1 MSVFDEILEN
11 RSVSVVGMAKNTG
24 KTECLKYILAG
35 CAARGHLAGVTS
47 IGIDGESLDQV
58 SGTEKPE
65 IVLTEGTLFVTAENF
80 YRERR
85 LTSEILDISSLQTAL
100 GRLVVARTVTTGK
113 AILAGPTATAQ
124 VKGVIRQLHTMGART
139 VFVDGALSRKSLGSP
154 AVTDALVLATG
165 AALSPNL
172 PELVRKTRFVYD
184 MLNLPVFDSP
194 LVPEMLEIESGIR
207 AVTDDGQLV
216 DLGISSAFL
225 LEKNKSRLFEHGNT
239 LFVSGAVGDNL
250 FEFLRKQPQIAETT
264 LVLRD
269 FTRIFASPVS
279 VYSFLQKGGKIR
291 MLMNARLLCICLN
304 PWSPTG
310 YVMDSE
316 RACATLSEA
325 LGIPVYD
332 IRKTPF
338 Q

>member
-58 SGTEKPE
+58 TGTEKPE
-65 IVLTEGTLFVTAENF
+65 IVLNNGTLFVTAENF

-85 LTSEILDISSLQTAL
+85 LTSEILDIGGMQTAL
-100 GRLVVARTVTTGK
+100 GRLVVARAVTTGK
-113 AILAGPTATAQ
+113 AVLAGPTATGQ
-124 VKGVIRQLHTMGART
+124 VRGVIRRLQELGART

-165 AALSPNL
+165 AALSPNIG
-172 PELVRKTRFVYD
+172 ELVRKTRFVYD
-184 MLNLPVFDSP
+184 LLKIPAFESP
-194 LVPEMLEIESGIR
+194 LVPEMLEIESGIY
-207 AVTDDGQLV
+207 AFTDGGLV

-225 LEKNKSRLFEHGNT
+225 LEKSKSRLFEHGGT
-239 LFVSGAVGDNL
+239 LYVSGAVGDNL
-250 FEFLRKQPQIAETT
+250 FDFLRKQPQVADTT

-279 VYSFLQKGGKIR
+279 VSAYLQKGGKIR
-291 MLMNARLLCICLN
+291 MLMRARLLCICLN

-316 RACATLSEA
+316 RACGALSEA
-325 LGIPVYD
+325 LGVPVYD

-338 Q
+338 V

>member
-1 MSVFDEILEN
+1 MSVFDEILAN

-24 KTECLKYILAG
+24 KTECLRYILAG
-35 CAARGHLAGVTS
+35 CAVRGHVAGVTS

-58 SGTEKPE
+58 TGTEKPE
-65 IVLTEGTLFVTAENF
+65 IVLDEGTLFVTAENF

-85 LTSEILDISSLQTAL
+85 LTSEILDIGNTQTAL
-100 GRLVVARTVTTGK
+100 GRLVVARAVTTGK
-113 AILAGPTATAQ
+113 AILAGPTATGQ
-124 VKGVIRQLHTMGART
+124 VRGVIRQLHDLGAKT

-154 AVTDALVLATG
+154 AVTDAMVLATG

-184 MLNLPVFDSP
+184 LLKLPAFESP
-194 LVPEMLEIESGIR
+194 LVSEMLEIESGIR
-207 AVTDDGQLV
+207 AVTNDGRLV

-225 LEKNKSRLFEHGNT
+225 LEKNKSRLFEQGTT

-250 FEFLRKQPQIAETT
+250 FDFLRKQPQIADIT

-269 FTRIFASPVS
+269 FTRIFASPVA

-291 MLMNARLLCICLN
+291 MLMGARLLCICLN

-310 YVMDSE
+310 YVLDSE
-316 RACATLSEA
+316 KACAALSEA
-325 LGIPVYD
+325 LGLPVYD

>member
-35 CAARGHLAGVTS
+35 CVARGHVAGVTS

-58 SGTEKPE
+58 TGTEKPE
-65 IVLTEGTLFVTAENF
+65 IVLSEGTLFVTAENF

-85 LTSEILDISSLQTAL
+85 LTSEILDVGSIQTAL
-100 GRLVVARTVTTGK
+100 GRLVVARAVTTGK
-113 AILAGPTATAQ
+113 AVLAGPTATAQ
-124 VKGVIRQLHTMGART
+124 VKDVIRQLRTLGART

-154 AVTDALVLATG
+154 AVTDAMVLATG

-172 PELVRKTRFVYD
+172 PELVRKTRFIYD
-184 MLNLPVFDSP
+184 LLKLPTFESP
-194 LVPEMLEIESGIR
+194 LVPEMLELESGIF
-207 AVTDDGQLV
+207 AVTDEEQLV

-225 LEKNKSRLFEHGNT
+225 LEKNKSRLFEHGTT
-239 LFVSGAVGDNL
+239 LFVCGAVGDNL
-250 FEFLRKQPQIAETT
+250 FEFLRKQPQVADIT

-269 FTRIFASPVS
+269 FTRIFASSVA

-291 MLMNARLLCICLN
+291 MLMGVRLLCVCLN

-316 RACATLSEA
+316 KACATLSET

-338 Q
+338 V

>member
-1 MSVFDEILEN
+1 MSVFDEILAN

-24 KTECLKYILAG
+24 KTECLRYILAG
-35 CAARGHLAGVTS
+35 CAVRGHVAGVTS

-58 SGTEKPE
+58 TGTEKPE
-65 IVLTEGTLFVTAENF
+65 IVLDEGTLFVTAENF

-85 LTSEILDISSLQTAL
+85 LTSEILDIGNTQTAL
-100 GRLVVARTVTTGK
+100 GRLVVARAVTTGK
-113 AILAGPTATAQ
+113 AILAGPTATGQ
-124 VKGVIRQLHTMGART
+124 VRGVIRQLHDLGAKT

-154 AVTDALVLATG
+154 AVTDAMVLATG

-184 MLNLPVFDSP
+184 LLKLPAFESP
-194 LVPEMLEIESGIR
+194 LVSEMLEIESGIR
-207 AVTDDGQLV
+207 AVTDDGRLV

-225 LEKNKSRLFEHGNT
+225 LEKNKSRLFEQGTT

-250 FEFLRKQPQIAETT
+250 FDFLRKQPPIADIT

-291 MLMNARLLCICLN
+291 MLMGARLLCICLN

-316 RACATLSEA
+316 KACAALSEA
-325 LGIPVYD
+325 LGLPVYD

>member
-24 KTECLKYILAG
+24 KTECLRYILAG

-58 SGTEKPE
+58 TGTEKPE
-65 IVLTEGTLFVTAENF
+65 IVLSGGTLFVTAENF

-85 LTSEILDISSLQTAL
+85 LTSEILDVGDIQTAL
-100 GRLVVARTVTTGK
+100 GRLVVARAVTTGK

-124 VKGVIRQLHTMGART
+124 VRGVIRQLQDFGAQT

-154 AVTDALVLATG
+154 AVTDAMVLTTG
-165 AALSPNL
+165 AALSPNIG
-172 PELVRKTRFVYD
+172 ELVRKTRFVYD
-184 MLNLPVFDSP
+184 LLQLPAFESP
-194 LVPEMLEIESGIR
+194 LVPGMLETESGIF
-207 AVTDDGQLV
+207 AVTADGLV

-225 LEKNKSRLFEHGNT
+225 LEQNKARLFGHGT
-239 LFVSGAVGDNL
+239 KLFVSGAVGDNL
-250 FEFLRKQPQIAETT
+250 FDFLRKQPQVADIT

-279 VYSFLQKGGKIR
+279 VGAYLQKGGKIR
-291 MLMNARLLCICLN
+291 MLMRARLLCICLN
-304 PWSPTG
+304 PWSPSG

-316 RACATLSEA
+316 RACGTLSEA
-325 LGIPVYD
+325 LGVPVYD

-338 Q
+338 I

>member
-1 MSVFDEILEN
+1 MSVFDKILEN

-80 YRERR
+80 YRVRR
-85 LTSEILDISSLQTAL
+85 LTSEIMDVGNLQTAM
-100 GRLVVARTVTTGK
+100 GRLVVARAVTAGK
-113 AILAGPTATAQ
+113 VILAGPTATGQ
-124 VKGVIRQLHTMGART
+124 VKGVIRQLQMLGART

-172 PELVRKTRFVYD
+172 PELVRKTRFIYD
-184 MLNLPVFDSP
+184 LLNFPVFDSP
-194 LVPEMLEIESGIR
+194 LVPKMLGIESGIH
-207 AVTDDGQLV
+207 AVTDDGRLV

-225 LEKNKSRLFEHGNT
+225 LEQKKSLLFGQGTT

-250 FEFLRKQPQIAETT
+250 FEFLRKHPQVSETT
-264 LVLRD
+264 LVVRD
-269 FTRIFASPVS
+269 FTRIFASPMS
-279 VYSFLQKGGKIR
+279 VNAFLQKGGKIR
-291 MLMNARLLCICLN
+291 MLMNARLLCVCLN

-316 RACATLSEA
+316 KACATLSEA
-325 LGIPVYD
+325 LGIPVFD

>member
-24 KTECLKYILAG
+24 KTECLKYILEG
-35 CAARGHLAGVTS
+35 CASRGHLAGVTS

-58 SGTEKPE
+58 TGTEKPE
-65 IVLTEGTLFVTAENF
+65 IILNEGTLFVTAENF

-85 LTSEILDISSLQTAL
+85 LTSEILDIGNIQTAL
-100 GRLVVARTVTTGK
+100 GRLVVARAITTGK
-113 AILAGPTATAQ
+113 AILAGPTATGQ
-124 VKGVIRQLHTMGART
+124 VKGVIRKLQDLGAKT

-154 AVTDALVLATG
+154 AVTDALVLSTG
-165 AALSPNL
+165 AALSPNIG
-172 PELVRKTRFVYD
+172 ELVRKTRFVYE
-184 MLNLPVFDSP
+184 LLRIPAFDSP
-194 LVPEMLEIESGIR
+194 LAPEMLEIESGIW
-207 AVTDDGQLV
+207 AVTDDGLV
-216 DLGISSAFL
+216 DLAISSAFL
-225 LEKNKSRLFEHGNT
+225 LEQNKSRLFEHGTT

-250 FEFLRKQPQIAETT
+250 FEFLRKQPQISDIT

-279 VYSFLQKGGKIR
+279 VNAFLQKGGKIR
-291 MLMNARLLCICLN
+291 MLMCARLLCVCLN

-316 RACATLSEA
+316 KACATLSET

-338 Q
+338 V

>member
-35 CAARGHLAGVTS
+35 CASRGHLAGVTS

-58 SGTEKPE
+58 TGTEKPE
-65 IVLTEGTLFVTAENF
+65 IVLNEGTLFVTAENF

-85 LTSEILDISSLQTAL
+85 LTSEIMDIGNMQTAL
-100 GRLVVARTVTTGK
+100 GRLVVARAITTGK
-113 AILAGPTATAQ
+113 AILAGPTATGH
-124 VKGVIRQLHTMGART
+124 VKEVIRQLQSLGAQT

-154 AVTDALVLATG
+154 AVTDALVLSTG
-165 AALSPNL
+165 AALSPNIG
-172 PELVRKTRFVYD
+172 ELVRKTRFVYD
-184 MLNLPVFDSP
+184 LLKIPAFDSP
-194 LVPEMLEIESGIR
+194 LVPEMLEIESGIF
-207 AVTDDGQLV
+207 AVSDDGRLEN
-216 DLGISSAFL
+216 LGISSAFL
-225 LEKNKSRLFEHGNT
+225 LEQNKSRLFEYGTT

-250 FEFLRKQPQIAETT
+250 FEFLRKQPQVADIT

-279 VYSFLQKGGKIR
+279 VNAFLQKGGKIR
-291 MLMNARLLCICLN
+291 MLMSARLLCVCLN

-316 RACATLSEA
+316 KACAALSET

-338 Q
+338 V

>member
-1 MSVFDEILEN
+1 MSVFDEILAN

-24 KTECLKYILAG
+24 KTECLRYILAG
-35 CAARGHLAGVTS
+35 CAVRGHVAGVTS

-58 SGTEKPE
+58 TGTEKPE
-65 IVLTEGTLFVTAENF
+65 IVLDEGTLFVTAENF

-85 LTSEILDISSLQTAL
+85 LTSEILDIGNTQTAL
-100 GRLVVARTVTTGK
+100 GRLVVARAVTTGK
-113 AILAGPTATAQ
+113 AILAGPTATGQ
-124 VKGVIRQLHTMGART
+124 VRGVIRQLHDLGAKT

-154 AVTDALVLATG
+154 AVTDAMVLATG

-184 MLNLPVFDSP
+184 LLKLPAFESP
-194 LVPEMLEIESGIR
+194 LVSEMLEIESGIR
-207 AVTDDGQLV
+207 AVTDDGRLV

-225 LEKNKSRLFEHGNT
+225 LEKNKSRLFEQGTT

-250 FEFLRKQPQIAETT
+250 FDFLRKQPPIADIT

-279 VYSFLQKGGKIR
+279 VYSF
-291 MLMNARLLCICLN
+291 
-304 PWSPTG
+304 
-310 YVMDSE
+310 
-316 RACATLSEA
+316 
-325 LGIPVYD
+325 
-332 IRKTPF
+332 
-338 Q
+338 

>member
-35 CAARGHLAGVTS
+35 CASRGHLAGVTS

-58 SGTEKPE
+58 TGTEKPE
-65 IVLTEGTLFVTAENF
+65 IVLNEGTLFVTAENF

-85 LTSEILDISSLQTAL
+85 LTSEILDIGNIQTAL
-100 GRLVVARTVTTGK
+100 GRLVVARAVTTGK
-113 AILAGPTATAQ
+113 AVLAGPTATGQ
-124 VKGVIRQLHTMGART
+124 VRGVIRQLQALGAQT

-154 AVTDALVLATG
+154 AVTDALVLSTG
-165 AALSPNL
+165 AALSPNIG
-172 PELVRKTRFVYD
+172 ELVRKTRFVYD
-184 MLNLPVFDSP
+184 LLKIPAFDSP
-194 LVPEMLEIESGIR
+194 LVSEMLEIESGIF
-207 AVTDDGQLV
+207 AVSDDGGLV

-225 LEKNKSRLFEHGNT
+225 LEQNKSRLFEHGTT

-250 FEFLRKQPQIAETT
+250 FEFLRKQPQVSDIT

-279 VYSFLQKGGKIR
+279 VNAFLQKGGRIR
-291 MLMNARLLCICLN
+291 MLMSARLLCVCLN

-316 RACATLSEA
+316 KACATLSET

-338 Q
+338 V

>member
-1 MSVFDEILEN
+1 MSVFDEILES

-24 KTECLKYILAG
+24 KTECLRYILTG
-35 CAARGHLAGVTS
+35 CAARRHPVGVTS

-58 SGTEKPE
+58 TGTDKPE
-65 IVLTEGTLFVTAENF
+65 ITLQPGMLFVTAENY

-85 LTSEILDISSLQTAL
+85 LTSEILDVSGTQTAL
-100 GRLVVARTVTTGK
+100 GRLVAARSVTTGK
-113 AILAGPTATAQ
+113 VVLAGPTATGQ
-124 VKGVIRQLHTMGART
+124 VKGVIRKLHTMGAAT

-154 AVTDALVLATG
+154 AVTEAMVLATG

-184 MLNLPVFDSP
+184 LLNMPAFESP
-194 LVPEMLEIESGIR
+194 LVPEMQEIESGIWS
-207 AVTDDGQLV
+207 VSDEGTLV

-225 LEKNKSRLFEHGNT
+225 LERNKHRLFEHGHT

-250 FEFLRKQPQIAETT
+250 FEFLRKQPQVADTT
-264 LVLRD
+264 LIVRD

-291 MLMNARLLCICLN
+291 MLLNARLLCICLN
-304 PWSPTG
+304 PWSPSG
-310 YVMDSE
+310 YVMDSDK
-316 RACATLSEA
+316 ACATLSEA
-325 LGIPVYD
+325 LGIPVFD
-332 IRKTPF
+332 IRKNPF
-338 Q
+338 H

>member
-1 MSVFDEILEN
+1 MSDFDEILEN

-24 KTECLKYILAG
+24 KTEFLKYILAG

-58 SGTEKPE
+58 TGTEKPE
-65 IVLTEGTLFVTAENF
+65 IVLNNGTLFVTAENF

-85 LTSEILDISSLQTAL
+85 LTSEILDIGGMQTAL
-100 GRLVVARTVTTGK
+100 GRLVVARAVTTGK
-113 AILAGPTATAQ
+113 AVLAGPTATAQ
-124 VKGVIRQLHTMGART
+124 VRGVIRRLQELGART

-165 AALSPNL
+165 AALSPNIA
-172 PELVRKTRFVYD
+172 ELVRKTRFVYD
-184 MLNLPVFDSP
+184 LLQRPAFESP
-194 LVPEMLEIESGIR
+194 LVSEMLEIESGIH
-207 AVTDDGQLV
+207 AVTDGGELV
-216 DLGISSAFL
+216 DLGITSAFL
-225 LEKNKSRLFEHGNT
+225 LEKSKSRLFEHGST
-239 LFVSGAVGDNL
+239 LYVSGAVGDNL
-250 FEFLRKQPQIAETT
+250 FDFLRKQPQVADTT

-304 PWSPTG
+304 PWSPSG
-310 YVMDSE
+310 YVMDSV
-316 RACATLSEA
+316 RACAALSEA
-325 LGIPVYD
+325 LGVPVYD
-332 IRKTPF
+332 IRQSSF

>member
-1 MSVFDEILEN
+1 MSVFDEILAN

-35 CAARGHLAGVTS
+35 CAVRGHIAGVTS

-58 SGTEKPE
+58 TGTEKPE

-85 LTSEILDISSLQTAL
+85 LTSEILEVGSMQTAL
-100 GRLVVARTVTTGK
+100 GRLVVARAVTTGK
-113 AILAGPTATAQ
+113 AVLAGPTATAQ
-124 VKGVIRQLHTMGART
+124 VKGVIRQLQEMGAST

-154 AVTDALVLATG
+154 AVTDAMVLATG

-184 MLNLPVFDSP
+184 LLRIPVFDSS

-207 AVTDDGQLV
+207 AVTDEGQLV

-225 LEKNKSRLFEHGNT
+225 LEQNKSRLFEYGNT

-250 FEFLRKQPQIAETT
+250 FDFLRKQPQVADVT

-279 VYSFLQKGGKIR
+279 VNAFLQKGGKIR
-291 MLMNARLLCICLN
+291 MLMTARLLCICLN

-332 IRKTPF
+332 IRKSPF
-338 Q
+338 I

>member
-1 MSVFDEILEN
+1 MSVFDEILAN

-24 KTECLKYILAG
+24 KTECLRYILAG
-35 CAARGHLAGVTS
+35 CAVRGHVAGVTS

-58 SGTEKPE
+58 TGTEKPE
-65 IVLTEGTLFVTAENF
+65 IVLDEGTLFVTAENF

-85 LTSEILDISSLQTAL
+85 LTSEILDIGNTQTAL
-100 GRLVVARTVTTGK
+100 GRLVVARAVTTGK
-113 AILAGPTATAQ
+113 AILAGPTATGQ
-124 VKGVIRQLHTMGART
+124 VRGVIRQLHDLGAKT

-154 AVTDALVLATG
+154 AVTDAMVLATG

-184 MLNLPVFDSP
+184 LLKLPAFESP
-194 LVPEMLEIESGIR
+194 LVSEMLEIESGIR
-207 AVTDDGQLV
+207 AVTNDGRLV

-225 LEKNKSRLFEHGNT
+225 LEKNKSRLFEQGTT

-250 FEFLRKQPQIAETT
+250 FDFLRKQPQIADIT

-269 FTRIFASPVS
+269 FTRIFASPVA

-291 MLMNARLLCICLN
+291 MLMGARLLCICLN

-316 RACATLSEA
+316 KACAALSEA
-325 LGIPVYD
+325 LGLPVYD